1 MVLPSRSQLIRDSAL
16 TKTDLLEIATCRGE
30 PQRLGFAYQLGFVRL
45 FQRFPVQQPLE
56 ICEELQSF
64 IALQTGIDAGQLSD
78 YASWQQTVSRHQI
91 RIREYL
97 GLRTFDSD
105 QARGLEQFLYEESC
119 RLEQTAALLGR
130 AREYLKQESTLF
142 PAESVLTRII
152 GEQRRKA
159 REAIAIK
166 VAEELPRHV
175 SQALDKLL
183 EVAASETVSGL
194 RWIKKNPAKPS
205 TAAMRLLAEKLE
217 VIEATGVLG
226 IDLEWLNS
234 NYQRALFHYVRKCSA
249 HRLRELARPRRRAA
263 LVCFLRQ
270 SYRDAVDQAVDM
282 FDKLLTRTV
291 AHAEREMDQ
300 HLREQRRTIR
310 SALLSLRSVGKL
322 ILDDTITDAA
332 LRQRVFQTV
341 SRQELSAQME
351 QLSDWVTGSK
361 SDVFHG
367 VIKRFSYLRQ
377 FSPVLLRTL
386 EFFPDSE
393 DAKLS
398 CWPAVQ
404 LLRDL
409 NDKQK
414 RKLPKDVPIDFVP
427 KRLLPLV
434 VNGGSPDRR
443 AWECAVL
450 LKLREELRSGNLAVR
465 HSKRFGQLKDYFI
478 SDQQWGESRDL
489 FFLRSG
495 LPADPNQVPSYLKAR
510 LNKAYDL
517 FLRTAP
523 QNKYATAKDDRW
535 RLSVDPSERLAPDAE
550 AQLHRLKGWLARQ
563 MPTIRLPDLLIE
575 VDNELRF
582 TNHFL
587 APDQRSDRKADDVC
601 LQLATVLAHGC
612 NIGLHTMAQLTPGI
626 SYKQLKRVSD
636 WQLTEEAQRQA
647 LAEMVRAISR
657 LDATLHWGEGRTS
670 ASDGQRFAMPHKVLQ
685 QTFSTR
691 FSDYALEFY
700 SFIADNYA
708 PFYSTPIE
716 CTDRD
721 AAFVLDGLLY
731 NESDLEL
738 EEHYTDTHGYTE
750 INFAAFAML
759 GRRFCPRIRSV
770 QHQRLYRI
778 DRDRDYGILTDLVAR
793 ADHTID
799 IEVIQGQWE
808 RMGQFYSSLATG
820 HTTASVALQRLVAC
834 PAKNLFYRANRDLGR
849 VFKTEFLLSY
859 LSEPQLR
866 SRIRRGL
873 LKVEQL
879 HALARDVYYG
889 RRGRI
894 NARELHEQMNSCS
907 CLTLILA
914 CIIYWQAKQITRTM
928 LSGDLAQEGID
939 ATLIQHISPIEWDNV
954 ILYGQAFL
962 GDSLRSPRPSD
973 LLACQLASRREDHGR
988 VSIIMSVLIDVS

>member
-159 REAIAIK
+159 REAIATK

-770 QHQRLYRI
+770 RHQRLYRI

-954 ILYGQAFL
+954 ILYGQY
-962 GDSLRSPRPSD
+962 
-973 LLACQLASRREDHGR
+973 
-988 VSIIMSVLIDVS
+988 VLDRALVR